1 MDRGKQNALHRN
13 ARRVQEV
20 LEAAGSPARVLD
32 VESSARTAGDP
43 AQSLGVEAAPIA
55 KSLVFVADGE
65 PVLLL
70 VAGDHRVDPERAS
83 RALGVNG
90 IKKAD
95 AEVVRETTSF
105 PIGGV
110 APVGHPRPMRTVV
123 DESLERF
130 DVIWAAAGT
139 PNAVFPTSL
148 DELTTLTSGVIAD
161 LG

>member
-1 MDRGKQNALHRN
+1 
-13 ARRVQEV
+13 
-20 LEAAGSPARVLD
+20 
-32 VESSARTAGDP
+32 
-43 AQSLGVEAAPIA
+43 
-55 KSLVFVADGE
+55 
-65 PVLLL
+65 VLLL